1 MKPGRSKSVR
11 DAEAIGG
18 ARAAETWQLDEV
30 HSALTELNEGR
41 NVPHGGCGEVAAV
54 VGQEA

>member
-11 DAEAIGG
+11 HAEAIVRD
-18 ARAAETWQLDEV
+18 RAAETWQLDEV
-30 HSALTELNEGR
+30 HSALTELNEVR
-41 NVPHGGCGEVAAV
+41 NVTSDCGEVAAV